1 VGAMDGKR
9 RVELGAVQETLLIPL
24 YARAKE
30 TLRAQP
36 LLVDDKA
43 LELVRSI
50 DYDFTKFRRG
60 PSIVGC
66 VLRTA
71 IFDEWV
77 RAFLRRFPEG
87 TVVEIGAGLNTRF
100 ERLDNGVAHWVEF
113 DLPDVMA
120 LRREFFA
127 DGDRRTQL
135 DGSVVD
141 DDWVAAVL
149 AHPGPYFLVSE
160 AVLLYLPEPDVRT
173 ALGHVADH
181 FTGASIAFD
190 TGGALMMRT
199 QDRHDTLRH
208 LSGRMQWTCGDPRQ
222 VRSLEPRLQL
232 VESRPLGGV
241 PRRVLSARPWP
252 QRLVPWAVGLTSSA
266 TKYRMNLFEVSA

>member
-1 VGAMDGKR
+1 MGDKK

-24 YARAKE
+24 YARAME
-30 TLRAQP
+30 TVRAHP

-50 DYDFTKFRRG
+50 DYDFAKFGRG

-77 RAFLRRFPEG
+77 RTFLKRFPTG

-100 ERLDNGVAHWVEF
+100 ERLDNGSAHWVEL

-127 DGDRRTQL
+127 EEDRRTRL
-135 DGSVVD
+135 EGSVVD
-141 DDWVAAVL
+141 PDWADAVVAR
-149 AHPGPYFLVSE
+149 PGPYFLVSE
-160 AVLLYLPEPDVRT
+160 AVLFYLPETDVRT

-181 FTGASIAFD
+181 FPGASIAFD
-190 TGGALMMRT
+190 TGGTLMMRT
-199 QDRHDTLRH
+199 QDQHDTLRH
-208 LSGRMQWTCGDPRQ
+208 LSGRMQWACGEPQQ
-222 VRSLEPRLQL
+222 VRSLEPRLRL
-232 VESRPLGGV
+232 VESRGLGDV
-241 PRRVLSARPWP
+241 PRRVLGARPWP
-252 QRLVPWAVGLTSSA
+252 QRLAPWAVGLTSVV
-266 TKYRMNLFEVSA
+266 TRYRMNLFEVSA